1 MLRIE
6 RSGDPQVGESY
17 SLSCVTAESDG
28 ADYTSLTWS
37 DSDGH
42 VLVSDS
48 SGSLS
53 SLELE
58 FDTLNL
64 SHVDSYTCTLHLSSG
79 DSRQLTENILAT
91 GILGNS

>member
-1 MLRIE
+1 ME

-17 SLSCVTAESDG
+17 FLSCVIAGSDG
-28 ADYTSLTWS
+28 ADYTSLIWS
-37 DSDGH
+37 DGDGH

-53 SLELE
+53 ALELE
-58 FDTLNL
+58 FDTLDL
-64 SHVDSYTCTLHLSSG
+64 SHVGNYTCNLNLSSG
-79 DSRQLTENILAT
+79 DSRQLTEQILAA

>member
-1 MLRIE
+1 ME

-17 SLSCVTAESDG
+17 SLSCVTAGSDG
-28 ADYTSLTWS
+28 ADYTSLIWS

-42 VLVSDS
+42 VLVSGS

-58 FDTLNL
+58 FPTLDL
-64 SHVDSYTCTLHLSSG
+64 SHVGKYTCTLSLSIG
-79 DSRQLTENILAT
+79 DSRQLTEQILPA
-91 GILGNS
+91 GIHN